1 MTLPNLPLTGE
12 QLDREQEQ
20 TDHVVMLSELQTLL
34 TQQKRARET
43 LEQQLEEE
51 KAERKKLQTALQVT
65 EHCSVSS
72 VME

>member
-1 MTLPNLPLTGE
+1 MIGE
-12 QLDREQEQ
+12 QLEREQEQ

-51 KAERKKLQTALQVT
+51 KTERKKLITALQVT
-65 EHCSVSS
+65 WYLVGGECRRHSYH
-72 VME
+72 

>member
-1 MTLPNLPLTGE
+1 MTGE
-12 QLDREQEQ
+12 QLEREQEQ

-51 KAERKKLQTALQVT
+51 KTERKKLTTALQVT
-65 EHCSVSS
+65 WYLVGGVCRLHSYPL
-72 VME
+72 

>member
-1 MTLPNLPLTGE
+1 MTGE
-12 QLDREQEQ
+12 QLEREQEQ

-51 KAERKKLQTALQVT
+51 KTERKKLTTALQVT
-65 EHCSVSS
+65 WYLVGGECRRHSHY
-72 VME
+72 